1 MIAKATDEGG
11 YHNTALL
18 HTPSFCQLFTYI
30 STDRRKETM
39 NHIHVEKTP
48 NKMFEVQIAY
58 SNIDSHD
65 DKIDAFA
72 DPDVWQV
79 ITPASS
85 SINAII
91 TAMHIVQI
99 SRAETMTDWLPPE
112 EVLEGKDSF
121 TLEEL
126 KVIRQAA
133 EDTNVFKH
141 WLDIEP
147 TSIQGCLAE
156 DSEKLR
162 DMTISNLDKMTQDV
176 GNQAEDYLREVD
188 NGNA

>member
-85 SINAII
+85 SINAIM

-147 TSIQGCLAE
+147 TSIQVCLAE

>member
-1 MIAKATDEGG
+1 
-11 YHNTALL
+11 
-18 HTPSFCQLFTYI
+18 
-30 STDRRKETM
+30 M